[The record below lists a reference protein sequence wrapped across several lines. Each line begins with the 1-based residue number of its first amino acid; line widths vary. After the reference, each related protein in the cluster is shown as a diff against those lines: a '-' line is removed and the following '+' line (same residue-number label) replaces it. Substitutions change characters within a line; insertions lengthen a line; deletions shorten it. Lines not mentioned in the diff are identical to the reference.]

1 MSDLDSSSSSSS
13 GDEEEL
19 ERCREAALPAWGLEQ
34 RPRRSEKPRVGRGP
48 YSGSLAEVILVI
60 FSCGLRGWAVKR
72 VSPGF
77 DFFP

>member
-1 MSDLDSSSSSSS
+1 MRDLESCS

-34 RPRRSEKPRVGRGP
+34 RPTLSEKPRVGRGL

-72 VSPGF
+72 VSAGF